1 MGNIEEE
8 LREQFFEAF
17 SPAAYPISNQ
27 MDLVPTLPNGM
38 STRFESGDFS
48 MTVIELSMRLSDK
61 QDFPYE
67 TVEDLIVDLIDGMK
81 EKGII

>member
-1 MGNIEEE
+1 
-8 LREQFFEAF
+8 
-17 SPAAYPISNQ
+17 
-27 MDLVPTLPNGM
+27 
-38 STRFESGDFS
+38 S

-67 TVEDLIVDLIDGMK
+67 TVEDLIEDLIDGMK